1 MLGALQQNM
10 AMRGAAGM
18 AMQQQ
23 PNMLLQQQNLALQN
37 MAIQQQRAAMLQGMQ
52 NGGLNMAPVQ
62 QGEELK
68 VIYNSRII
76 PNLAL

>member
-1 MLGALQQNM
+1 
-10 AMRGAAGM
+10 
-18 AMQQQ
+18 
-23 PNMLLQQQNLALQN
+23 